1 MFYDTRLFYKRG
13 ARGYGSDTEKKSVR
27 KNTRQTN
34 KRTTAKRAG
43 AKNSSP
49 VYQDVIVL
57 VVLAVSI
64 VLFISNFGIGGVV
77 GNAVSSFFFGI
88 FGLMAYVFPALLFA
102 GTAFYISNQ
111 KNSLIFRKMS
121 GLIGCIVFL
130 CGFLHLLTVG
140 DGGHTLI
147 ESFKLCAKEK
157 IGGGITGAFEA
168 WLFGL
173 AFGEIG
179 AYVIIVAGLVIS
191 AIIMTQKPV
200 VSSLRK
206 YSSRAYQNVS
216 KAHQEYKDNKP
227 QREAKRVKRK
237 EVEVDF
243 NLKEDSGAQQESTD
257 TPKEI
262 KTFSFLDE
270 LTLQKETPAEEVQ
283 PLAPVFHPEEAK
295 IPDFE
300 EKQEP
305 QKKNARPDK
314 KCRKA

>member
-1 MFYDTRLFYKRG
+1 MC
-13 ARGYGSDTEKKSVR
+13 ER
-27 KNTRQTN
+27 KDWR
-34 KRTTAKRAG
+34 
-43 AKNSSP
+43 
-49 VYQDVIVL
+49 
-57 VVLAVSI
+57 
-64 VLFISNFGIGGVV
+64 
-77 GNAVSSFFFGI
+77 
-88 FGLMAYVFPALLFA
+88 
-102 GTAFYISNQ
+102 
-111 KNSLIFRKMS
+111 
-121 GLIGCIVFL
+121 
-130 CGFLHLLTVG
+130 
-140 DGGHTLI
+140 
-147 ESFKLCAKEK
+147 
-157 IGGGITGAFEA
+157 GITGAFEA

-262 KTFSFLDE
+262 KTFSF
-270 LTLQKETPAEEVQ
+270 P
-283 PLAPVFHPEEAK
+283 
-295 IPDFE
+295 
-300 EKQEP
+300 
-305 QKKNARPDK
+305 
-314 KCRKA
+314 